1 MTEVKVR
8 FYSLLKD
15 VTKLEKISLSI
26 EKSLTIKDILERLI
40 EKFGKDFEELVY
52 QKKGELNKYL
62 LVVLN
67 EKDIRSVNGLATN
80 VQDGD
85 KITFIPAIAGG

>member
-1 MTEVKVR
+1 MTEVKVK

-40 EKFGKDFEELVY
+40 EKFGKDFEDLIY
-52 QKKGELNKYL
+52 QKEGELNKYL

-85 KITFIPAIAGG
+85 KIAFIPAIAGG